1 MASKSELK
9 VGDLVC
15 RRPDAFGFAQG
26 SGGSLAQGSG
36 MVIEIFHWSDA
47 MAAQVK
53 WLDTN
58 YGQSQWY
65 LDQLQKVVKE

>member
-1 MASKSELK
+1 MDDKSRLK

-26 SGGSLAQGSG
+26 SGGFAQGSG
-36 MVIEIFHWSDA
+36 MVIEILHWADA

>member
-9 VGDLVC
+9 VGDIV
-15 RRPDAFGFAQG
+15 RRRHHDSGF
-26 SGGSLAQGSG
+26 AQGSG

-65 LDQLQKVVKE
+65 LDQLERVIKE

>member
-1 MASKSELK
+1 MTSKSELK

-26 SGGSLAQGSG
+26 SG
-36 MVIEIFHWSDA
+36 MVIEILHWGA
-47 MAAQVK
+47 AAAAQVK

-65 LDQLQKVVKE
+65 LDQLQKVIKE

>member
-9 VGDLVC
+9 VGDIV
-15 RRPDAFGFAQG
+15 RRRHHDSGF
-26 SGGSLAQGSG
+26 AQGSG
-36 MVIEIFHWSDA
+36 MVIEIF
-47 MAAQVK
+47 K

-65 LDQLQKVVKE
+65 LDQLERVIKE